1 MLGGLLITGAATVA
15 VGPALGG
22 LLVAWAGWRSA
33 FWINIP
39 VAAVILILVLTGIP
53 RDADPVRPGSP
64 RALASRVDWLGM
76 LGFGGS
82 LAALMIFLSALPRL
96 GRPRSPP
103 PSSSRRHISG
113 VVLTTLRQAA
123 DEDYR
128 LFVLADATADP
139 GTGSSAGRNE
149 RLWRGPIGHAGAA

>member
-39 VAAVILILVLTGIP
+39 VVAVTLVLVLTGIP
-53 RDADPVRPGSP
+53 RNADPVRPGSP
-64 RALASRVDWLGM
+64 RTLASRIDWLGM

-82 LAALMIFLSALPRL
+82 LAAALVLAAAHQRRGADDAPAG
-96 GRPRSPP
+96 GRRGLPP
-103 PSSSRRHISG
+103 VRPGRRH
-113 VVLTTLRQAA
+113 R
-123 DEDYR
+123 
-128 LFVLADATADP
+128 
-139 GTGSSAGRNE
+139 
-149 RLWRGPIGHAGAA
+149 